1 MTKYLDIYLDTP
13 FGCGV
18 ARLVVNDYAHFVYT
32 SNATEIAAIEKLVK
46 KKGLSYREAI
56 LKIVRRKQKHRREGG
71 KRKKDDRS

>member
-18 ARLVVNDYAHFVYT
+18 ARLVVNDYPHFVYT

-56 LKIVRRKQKHRREGG
+56 LKVRRKQKHRREGG

>member
-46 KKGLSYREAI
+46 KDGLSYHEAI
-56 LKIVRRKQKHRREGG
+56 LEMVRRKQEREGREG
-71 KRKKDDRS
+71 